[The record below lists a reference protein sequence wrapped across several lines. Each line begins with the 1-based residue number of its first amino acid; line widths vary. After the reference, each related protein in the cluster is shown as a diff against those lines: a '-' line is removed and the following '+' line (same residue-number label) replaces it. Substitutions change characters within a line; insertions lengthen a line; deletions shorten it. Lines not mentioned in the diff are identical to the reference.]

1 MTPGGDTGRSGRPE
15 GGDRQLAAEAW
26 ADDAPRPFLE
36 RQLAPPPS
44 GSERPPTDPGGV
56 RPYLLT
62 GGRTTIRP
70 DVNVETIVSVTG
82 NPPTRP
88 LDDEHLALLRLAGE
102 PQAVAE
108 LSAVLGIPIGV
119 AMILA
124 GDLAEAGVV
133 RLNDASGDGSGEPAH
148 DAALLRKV
156 VNGVLK
162 LREAESL

>member
-1 MTPGGDTGRSGRPE
+1 MTPAGDTGRSGRPE
-15 GGDRQLAAEAW
+15 GDDRQPAAEAW
-26 ADDAPRPFLE
+26 IDDAPRPFLD

-44 GSERPPTDPGGV
+44 GSERPPADPGGV

-70 DVNVETIVSVTG
+70 DVNVETIVSATG
-82 NPPTRP
+82 NPPART
-88 LDDEHLALLRLAGE
+88 LDDEHLRLLRLTGE

-108 LSAVLGIPIGV
+108 LSAHLGIPLGV
-119 AMILA
+119 AMILV

-133 RLNDASGDGSGEPAH
+133 RLNDASGDGSVEPAH

>member
-1 MTPGGDTGRSGRPE
+1 MTAGGDTGRPGQPKSGERRSP
-15 GGDRQLAAEAW
+15 AEAW
-26 ADDAPRPFLE
+26 SDDVPRPFLD
-36 RQLAPPPS
+36 RHLSPPPG
-44 GSERPPTDPGGV
+44 GSDRPPTDPGGV

-70 DVNVETIVSVTG
+70 DVNVETIVSATG
-82 NPPTRP
+82 KPPTRP
-88 LDDEHLALLRLAGE
+88 LDDEHLRLLRLAGE

-108 LSAVLGIPIGV
+108 LSAHLGIPIGV

>member
-1 MTPGGDTGRSGRPE
+1 MTPGADTGRPGRPE
-15 GGDRQLAAEAW
+15 GGGDRQPAAEAW
-26 ADDAPRPFLE
+26 ADDAPRPFLD

-62 GGRTTIRP
+62 GGRTAIRP
-70 DVNVETIVSVTG
+70 DVNVETIVSATG

-88 LDDEHLALLRLAGE
+88 LDDEHVRLLRLAGE

-108 LSAVLGIPIGV
+108 LSAHVGIPIGV
-119 AMILA
+119 AMILV

-133 RLNDASGDGSGEPAH
+133 RLNDASDGSLEPAH